1 MAFDRDK
8 KWVMWEHENVKF
20 WNGETLRV
28 LEGATLIHLGGH
40 FAGGQVLHWAEGVG
54 GKGALFTG
62 DILQVS
68 SIATSG
74 QVIITVGHTIG
85 LISTLKTLEIILLVH
100 AHYLP
105 TPMVFHIR
113 GPCYG

>member
-1 MAFDRDK
+1 MFNIASKHLASNRVSMITMAFDRDK

-68 SIATSG
+68 SIAM
-74 QVIITVGHTIG
+74 H
-85 LISTLKTLEIILLVH
+85 
-100 AHYLP
+100 
-105 TPMVFHIR
+105 
-113 GPCYG
+113 